1 MLQKYF
7 PLFFL
12 FIFSLTY
19 SQNEV
24 DALRYSLFDNHT
36 SARTTALGGSFSA
49 LGGNMGAIGSNPA
62 TLATYRTNEFSISL
76 INCNENIKTN
86 YLNNTTT
93 TNRQKLTL
101 QNIGY
106 VQTLNLP
113 TTDGWN
119 RINYAFSYNRN
130 TDLNN
135 FINFSG
141 YNENSSMSNTFLNNS
156 QGLTTDELNGFS
168 DYLAFWTYL
177 IDTVPV
183 FTDDGPN
190 TEYTSS
196 INKIGQNQYMTII
209 ENGAIEEYDMS
220 ISGAYNDFLFLG
232 GSMTLNGISFS
243 QYNRYEESGFD
254 QVENDIESFNYNQEL
269 HVSGVGLKW
278 KIGAIIKPSPF
289 FRIGWA
295 HHSKTYLD
303 FEETYKSN
311 MNTNFNNNE
320 SFTANSPI
328 NYFEYELTTPSKSIG
343 SIAFVIAKKGLIT
356 VDYETI
362 NYGSSSLYSHI
373 YSFNQEN
380 NNISNYYTRTNNT
393 KIGLEWKMKN
403 ISFRSGYA
411 SFGSP
416 FRDNLNDGSKQ
427 YFSGGIGFQKGAYFI
442 DIAIINCLKKED
454 YILYNDPNESM
465 QIANTEQKQQ
475 TLIISCS
482 YKF

>member
-1 MLQKYF
+1 MLQKIL

-12 FIFSLTY
+12 VLFSLTY

-36 SARTTALGGSFSA
+36 SARTTALGGSFSS
-49 LGGNMGAIGSNPA
+49 LGGNIGGVGSNPA

-76 INCNENIKTN
+76 INSNENIKTN
-86 YLNNTTT
+86 YLNNNTT
-93 TNRQKLTL
+93 TNRNKLTL

-106 VQTLNLP
+106 IQSLNLSNK
-113 TTDGWN
+113 DGWN
-119 RINYAFSYNRN
+119 RINYAFSYNRK

-141 YNENSSMSNTFLNNS
+141 YNQNSSMSNTFLNNS
-156 QGLTTDELNGFS
+156 QGLTPDELNGFS

-183 FTDDGPN
+183 FTGDGLN
-190 TEYTSS
+190 TEYISS
-196 INKIGQNQYMTII
+196 VNTIGQNQYMTII
-209 ENGAIEEYDMS
+209 ENGAIEDYDIS

-232 GSMTLNGISFS
+232 GSMTISGISFS

-254 QVENDIESFNYNQEL
+254 PTENNIESFNYNQEL
-269 HVSGVGLKW
+269 HASGVGLNW
-278 KIGAIIKPSPF
+278 KIGAIIKPAHF
-289 FRIGWA
+289 FRFGLA
-295 HHSKTYLD
+295 HHSKTYLNI
-303 FEETYKSN
+303 EETYKTN

-328 NYFEYELTTPSKSIG
+328 NYFEYELTTPAKSIG

-356 VDYETI
+356 FDYETM
-362 NYGSSSLYSHI
+362 NYGNSSLYSHI

-380 NNISNYYTRTNNT
+380 NNISNYYTRTNNK
-393 KIGLEWKMKN
+393 KIGLEWKVKN
-403 ISFRSGYA
+403 ISFRGGYA
-411 SFGSP
+411 NFGSP
-416 FRDNLNDGSKQ
+416 FRDNLNDGSKE
-427 YFSGGIGFQKGAYFI
+427 YISGGIGFQKGAYFI
-442 DIAIINCLKKED
+442 DIAVVNCLKKED
-454 YILYNDPNESM
+454 YILYNDPSESI
-465 QIANTEQKQQ
+465 QLANTEQNQQ